1 MCFLKDDARQFFAM
15 ASAPGED
22 GKLSYELGMIMKRL
36 WADSGVQA
44 CFHRSRSVQG
54 VGGVCESTQLKKQ
67 IREKGVR
74 FSSKIHHSE
83 TQMKRKKSGAVLLYS
98 DLFSLNIFK
107 NIFSPKFWF
116 RIQIQCTVFG
126 FTTLATC
133 TYSLSFIVDRTSL
146 TSSLKTITD
155 FHI

>member
-67 IREKGVR
+67 IREKGQR

-83 TQMKRKKSGAVLLYS
+83 TQMKRKKIRCGAI
-98 DLFSLNIFK
+98 IF
-107 NIFSPKFWF
+107 
-116 RIQIQCTVFG
+116 
-126 FTTLATC
+126 
-133 TYSLSFIVDRTSL
+133 
-146 TSSLKTITD
+146 
-155 FHI
+155 